1 MPDYPVPPL
10 PNTHTPTAPETLDA
24 GPTAEE
30 LAKLRAEEDK
40 LKAVQDAAL
49 AAVKAA
55 CDAERE
61 QERKRMGPAYA

>member
-10 PNTHTPTAPETLDA
+10 PNTQKPAVPETLDA

-49 AAVKAA
+49 NSVREA
-55 CDAERE
+55 CDRERALLRE
-61 QERKRMGPAYA
+61 KEHAT